1 MRTRDDRGVS
11 KAKEDVTLE
20 QILLAV
26 GTFQEAAMRMY
37 RKAGFEVY
45 GTEPRAL
52 KVGSRYVDE
61 HHMILRIR

>member
-1 MRTRDDRGVS
+1 MDAGKIFMIVS
-11 KAKEDVTLE
+11 
-20 QILLAV
+20 LAV
-26 GTFQEAAMRMY
+26 IGLLMLMTMLVRMY